1 MKHYSKPNL
10 KDLKV
15 WGSITYSKDYTAKKL
30 NPRARPSNLVGF
42 RENQYKLMD
51 LNT

>member
-30 NPRARPSNLVGF
+30 DLRARLSILVDF
-42 RENQYKLMD
+42 KEN
-51 LNT
+51 